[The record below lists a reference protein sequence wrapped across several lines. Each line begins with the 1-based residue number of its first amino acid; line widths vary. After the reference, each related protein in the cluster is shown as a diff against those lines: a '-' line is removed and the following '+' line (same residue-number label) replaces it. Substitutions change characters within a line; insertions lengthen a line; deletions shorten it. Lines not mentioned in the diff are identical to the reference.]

1 MLFPIQDLRLLAGIW
16 SKWQGKDNSCRFDE
30 ARGELE
36 PFIMRTM
43 RMVVMMFDVMMAMF
57 DDEAQS
63 EQNTIT

>member
-1 MLFPIQDLRLLAGIW
+1 
-16 SKWQGKDNSCRFDE
+16 
-30 ARGELE
+30 
-36 PFIMRTM
+36 MRMM